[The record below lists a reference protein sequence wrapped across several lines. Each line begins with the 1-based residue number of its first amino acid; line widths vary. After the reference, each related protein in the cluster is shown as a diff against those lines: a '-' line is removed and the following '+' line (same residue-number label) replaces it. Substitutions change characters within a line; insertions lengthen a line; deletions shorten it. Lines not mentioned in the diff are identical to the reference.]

1 MWPPLGSG
9 REPLNGKILTPPL
22 TIMTFSI
29 EDLGDIDL
37 TIGQWCL
44 DKVPPELKKQ
54 VDHDYE
60 VDGQSVTIFE
70 VRPLWRGQ
78 PGQTTRRPFAKFRY
92 VKSSELWH
100 IYWMRQTGKWE
111 SYEPASAA
119 CGLEEA
125 LDIIELD
132 TYGCFFG

>member
-9 REPLNGKILTPPL
+9 REPLNGKILNPLL

-70 VRPLWRGQ
+70 VRPLWRG
-78 PGQTTRRPFAKFRY
+78 
-92 VKSSELWH
+92 
-100 IYWMRQTGKWE
+100 
-111 SYEPASAA
+111 
-119 CGLEEA
+119 
-125 LDIIELD
+125 
-132 TYGCFFG
+132 

>member
-1 MWPPLGSG
+1 MA
-9 REPLNGKILTPPL
+9 
-22 TIMTFSI
+22 FSI

-37 TIGQWCL
+37 NVAQWCL
-44 DKVPPELKKQ
+44 EKVPPHLKRQ
-54 VDHDYE
+54 VDYDYE
-60 VDGQSVTIFE
+60 VDGQAVIIYE

-78 PGQTTRRPFAKFRY
+78 PGEITRSPLAKFRY

-125 LDIIELD
+125 LTIIDTD

>member
-1 MWPPLGSG
+1 MWPPLCSG
-9 REPLNGKILTPPL
+9 REPSHGKILEPPL
-22 TIMTFSI
+22 TIMAFSI

-44 DKVPPELKKQ
+44 DKVPPEHKKQ
-54 VDHDYE
+54 IDYDYE

-78 PGQTTRRPFAKFRY
+78 AGQTTRRPVVKFRY
-92 VKSSELWH
+92 VKSSELWR
-100 IYWMRQTGKWE
+100 IYWMRQNGKWE

-119 CGLEEA
+119 CRLEEA

-132 TYGCFFG
+132 NYGCFFG